1 MISNVTEIV
10 FLLDRS
16 GSMLGLEED
25 TIGGFNSLLERQK
38 KEEGK
43 ALLST
48 ILFDQHFEVLHDRL
62 PLETVAPITIKDYYV
77 RGTTALLDAIGRSVV
92 KISNIHMTVEK
103 EAKPDRT
110 LFVITTDGY
119 ENASQEFTYEKVRNI
134 INHKIEM
141 EQWEFL
147 FLGANID
154 AFDVGSRLGIDK
166 SKVANYH
173 ADAQGTHLNYEA
185 LSNAISDFRVNKT
198 VKSAWKE
205 VIEKDFQ
212 NRKKKS

>member
-1 MISNVTEIV
+1 MKNNVTEIV

-48 ILFDQHFEVLHDRL
+48 VLFDQHFEVLHDRL
-62 PLETVAPITIKDYYV
+62 PLEVVPLLTAKDYYV
-77 RGTTALLDAIGRSVV
+77 RGTTALLDAIGRSIV
-92 KISNIHMTVEK
+92 KISTTHMAIEK

-119 ENASQEFTYEKVRNI
+119 ENASQEFTYEKLRNI

-173 ADAQGTHLNYEA
+173 ADSVGTHVNYNA
-185 LSNAISDFRVNKT
+185 LSDAISDFRVNKS
-198 VKSAWKE
+198 VSASWKE
-205 VIEKDFQ
+205 KIDEDYTK
-212 NRKKKS
+212 RKKKS